1 MKNFVFRAIILFG
14 IGLIINKQQSDEF
27 KKLITENEELKQQLS
42 ISNMEK
48 DKLYKRIGKLLTDN
62 NKNL

>member
-48 DKLYKRIGKLLTDN
+48 DKLYRRIGKLLTDN